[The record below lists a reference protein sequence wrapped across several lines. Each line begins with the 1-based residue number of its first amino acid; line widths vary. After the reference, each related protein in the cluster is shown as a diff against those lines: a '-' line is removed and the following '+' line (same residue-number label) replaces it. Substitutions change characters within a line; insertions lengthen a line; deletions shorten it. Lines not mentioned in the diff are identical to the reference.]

1 MRWIILVL
9 LSFFF
14 GIFGGIFADQIL
26 WPYFVEKPLFYKY
39 KIEKAPIYVIERKE
53 IKIQENKALKEAIEE
68 VEESV
73 FFIKTKMGKK
83 TIEGSGFVLTSDG
96 LAVSLASLVPSGG
109 NFVFLANGEI
119 LPFEILKRDKKEN
132 LVLIKF
138 EKENLMTRGFF
149 DFEKLNLGERVFL
162 LAKVSK
168 KGKIENI
175 VAQGIVKSFD
185 KNLIETDIFETER
198 INGAPLF
205 NIEGEFL
212 GLAFSLK
219 GKVFAIPVT
228 KIREFSG
235 L

>member
-1 MRWIILVL
+1 MRWINIVI

-26 WPYFVEKPLFYKY
+26 WPYFIEKPLFYKY
-39 KIEKAPIYVIERKE
+39 KIEKAPIYVVERKE

-68 VEESV
+68 VEGSV
-73 FFIKTKMGKK
+73 FFIKTKIGKK
-83 TIEGSGFVLTSDG
+83 TIEGSGFILTSDG
-96 LAVSLASLVPSGG
+96 LAVSLTSLVPSGG
-109 NFVFLANGEI
+109 NFVFMTNEEV
-119 LPFEILKRDKKEN
+119 LPFEILKRDKKED

-138 EKENLMTRGFF
+138 EKGNLTTRGFF
-149 DFEKLNLGERVFL
+149 DFEKLKLGERVFL
-162 LAKVSK
+162 LAKISK
-168 KGKIENI
+168 GGKIENL

-185 KNLIETDIFETER
+185 EDLIETDILETER
-198 INGAPLF
+198 ISGAPLF

-219 GKVFAIPVT
+219 GKVFAIPVK